1 MTLSSTRRRFLG
13 LTTGATAGLGLAA
26 GLPGGLAAALAQE
39 APAPADVSSWDAVRS
54 LFVLDP
60 SYAHFASFFFVSHPR
75 PVREAIEQWRKALDH
90 DPFHTVE
97 HGMFSGDEQN
107 IPLQVAA
114 KMAPYLGSRAEDIA
128 VTGSTT
134 ESLAMV
140 YHALPL
146 KPGDEV
152 LTTTHDHYSH
162 HESARMAAARAG
174 ATTRRVKLYDPGGAA
189 SVDQLVGRLLEAVTP
204 KTRVVGLT
212 WVHSSS
218 GMRLPLRVMAAALK
232 QRHPDLVIV
241 VDGVHGLGNSRE
253 AVAQLGI
260 DYFCA
265 GCHKWMFAPRGT
277 GLVWA
282 DADGWA
288 RLQPAV
294 PTFSE
299 WEAYEA
305 WAEDRPVRTPNNAA
319 RMTPGGFHAYEHQW
333 AMGAAFDLH
342 RTMGRERVAERIG
355 ALNTRLKD
363 RLADNPRITLH
374 TPRAPELS
382 SGLVAFEVEGLTP
395 QQVVERLLQQRIVAS
410 TSPYAVTYARLAPS
424 LVNTEAEVDRAADA
438 VLALA
443 G

>member
-1 MTLSSTRRRFLG
+1 MPMSSTRRRFIG
-13 LTTGATAGLGLAA
+13 LTTGATAGLGLVA
-26 GLPGGLAAALAQE
+26 GLPGGLSTALAQA
-39 APAPADVSSWDAVRS
+39 APAPTDVSSWDAVRS
-54 LFVLDP
+54 LFALDP

-97 HGMFSGDEQN
+97 HGMFGSDEEN
-107 IPLQVAA
+107 IPLQVAT
-114 KMAPYLGSRAEDIA
+114 KMAPYLGARGEDIA

-134 ESLAMV
+134 QSLALV
-140 YHALPL
+140 YHGLPL
-146 KPGDEV
+146 KAGDEV
-152 LTTTHDHYSH
+152 LATTHDHYSH
-162 HESARMAAARAG
+162 HESIRLAAARAG
-174 ATTRRVKLYDPGGAA
+174 AATRRVQLYEPGGEA
-189 SVDQLVGRLLEAVTP
+189 SVDSLVGRLLEAVSP
-204 KTRVVGLT
+204 KTRVIGLT

-218 GMRLPLRVMAAALK
+218 GMRLPLREMAAAVK
-232 QRHPDLVIV
+232 ARHPETLIV
-241 VDGVHGLGNSRE
+241 VDGVHGLGNSAE
-253 AVAQLGI
+253 AIASLGI

-282 DADGWA
+282 NADGWA
-288 RLQPAV
+288 RLQPLV
-294 PTFSE
+294 PSFSE

-305 WAEDRPVRTPNNAA
+305 WAEERPIRTPTNAA

-342 RTMGRERVAERIG
+342 QSMGRERVAARIRD
-355 ALNTRLKD
+355 LNTRLKD
-363 RLADNPRITLH
+363 RLADNPRITLQ

-382 SGLVAFEVEGLTP
+382 SGLVAFEVAGLTP

-424 LVNTEAEVDRAADA
+424 LVNTEAEVDRAAEA
-438 VLALA
+438 VLAMA